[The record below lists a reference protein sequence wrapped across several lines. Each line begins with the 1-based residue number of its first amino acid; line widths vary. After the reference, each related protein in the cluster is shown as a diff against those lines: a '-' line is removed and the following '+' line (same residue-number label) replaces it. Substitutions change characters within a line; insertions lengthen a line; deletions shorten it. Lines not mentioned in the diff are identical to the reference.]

1 MIPRPL
7 ICTVLLLAAC
17 GDHRHEVESPEL
29 KKRAAVVA
37 QTQIALRADLVATAL
52 NSLEADLTAGREA
65 RLDILMLSGGGSWGA
80 FGAGYLHG
88 WSSLPADQPLAMPR
102 FDLVSGVS
110 TGALLSPYALIGTPE
125 YLARVEQVYRS
136 CSEEWAVMRPLVEL
150 VGAAS
155 LCDTKL
161 LDSTL
166 RGQMDAGLA
175 REVLR
180 IQEVEHRQAIVASS
194 DIDLGRAVL
203 WRLGDQARKGL
214 AASAY
219 DPDFLFKA
227 LRSSAA
233 IPGAFSPVEV
243 DGSLHVDGALYGQ
256 IHVLADM
263 RVVDGLLTAW
273 REKAGAAAPLPKI
286 RYWVILNNRLNVEHK
301 TIQPNWS
308 DNAMRSIELML
319 SAQVAAPL
327 NRLALFVEGM
337 RLKHGLDVELRWVQ
351 IPSEWTMPPG
361 VTDFH
366 PSVTNSLADLGLTMG
381 ADPASWSGPEKLG
394 LVEQDAAASPAPP
407 KP

>member
-1 MIPRPL
+1 MTFRPL
-7 ICTVLLLAAC
+7 LCAVLLLAAC
-17 GDHRHEVESPEL
+17 GDHRHEVASPEL
-29 KKRAAVVA
+29 EKRAAAVA
-37 QTQIALRADLVATAL
+37 HAQVALRGELVTTAL
-52 NSLEADLTAGREA
+52 ASLEADLTAGREV

-88 WSSLPADQPLAMPR
+88 WSSLPADHPLAMPR

-136 CSEEWAVMRPLVEL
+136 CSEKWAVMRSLVDL
-150 VGAAS
+150 VGATS
-155 LCDTKL
+155 LYDTKL

-166 RGQMDAGLA
+166 RGQMDAALA

-214 AASAY
+214 ATSDY
-219 DPDFLFKA
+219 DPDPLFKA

-263 RVVDGLLTAW
+263 RVVDKLLTAW
-273 REKAGAAAPLPKI
+273 RAKAGAAAPLPKI
-286 RYWVILNNRLNVEHK
+286 RYWVILNNRLKVEHK

-337 RLKHGLDVELRWVQ
+337 QLKHGLDVELRWVQ
-351 IPSEWTMPPG
+351 IPSEWTMPPD

-366 PSVTNSLADLGLTMG
+366 PSVTNSLADLGLKMG
-381 ADPASWSGPEKLG
+381 ADPTNWNGPEKLG
-394 LVEQDAAASPAPP
+394 LVDQDSAAQGAPV